1 MYYVK
6 EASSGRIIPIGATA
20 LEESAKRLVS
30 DRLGIELNDLVWE
43 SVSDNLQYASHK
55 NRTFVC
61 EDTSKNA

>member
-1 MYYVK
+1 MYYVN
-6 EASSGRIIPIGATA
+6 ESSSGRIIPIGAAA

-30 DRLGIELNDLVWE
+30 DRLGIELADLVWE
-43 SVSDNLQYASHK
+43 SLDDRLQYASHK